1 MGKGRKIIRWFFIL
15 ALVLLGLVF
24 FCNLNISRRSRS
36 RLYDSVEYVPYN
48 RAALVLGTSP
58 NGRNGGPNRFYMARI
73 KACVELYNA
82 KKIDRIIVSGDNRHV
97 NYNEPEA
104 MRRSLVEQGIPSE
117 VIFLDYAGFRTFDS
131 VVRAKEVFG
140 QQSFTVVSQKF
151 HNERAIFIAGKK
163 GIDAVGYNAQGVDFN
178 YGVMT
183 YVREWF
189 ARCKVYLDLLT
200 GKQPH
205 FLGEPVEIG

>member
-1 MGKGRKIIRWFFIL
+1 MKIRKIILIL
-15 ALVLLGLVF
+15 GFVLVGLVL
-24 FCNLNISRRSRS
+24 FCNISISRSARS

-58 NGRNGGPNRFYMARI
+58 YGRNGAPNRFYMARI

-82 KKIDRIIVSGDNRHV
+82 RKIDRIIVSGDNRHV

-117 VIFLDYAGFRTFDS
+117 VISLDYAGFRTFDS

-163 GIDAVGYNAQGVDFN
+163 GIDAVGYNARGVDFN
-178 YGVMT
+178 YGIMT

-205 FLGEPVEIG
+205 FLGDPVDIG